1 MTVNRPVHTHTHTHK
16 SGHLV
21 MDSAEDEQ
29 LKSITSYHGLQ
40 INDTDKQ
47 TNEQGHDTIHY
58 ILPITPVSVS

>member
-1 MTVNRPVHTHTHTHK
+1 
-16 SGHLV
+16 